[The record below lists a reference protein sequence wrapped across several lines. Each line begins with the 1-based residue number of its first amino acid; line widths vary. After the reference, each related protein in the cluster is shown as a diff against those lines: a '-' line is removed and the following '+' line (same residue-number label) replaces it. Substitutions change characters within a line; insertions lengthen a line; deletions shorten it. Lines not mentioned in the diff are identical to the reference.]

1 MQHQSNYVGK
11 AMYHGDCKPS
21 LTLAICTLQNKKVS
35 QKVSDM
41 NNRFILKACLA
52 PISLLLMLAGCSSV
66 NLWPFD
72 NGSSQA
78 QSQTP
83 ANSTEYVCD
92 KDRKFYVR
100 LVDSGAAAWLIL
112 PEREVSLAKV
122 ASANG
127 RYSNGITTLNI
138 DGKDATLDD
147 GPANSY
153 IGCKASGK

>member
-1 MQHQSNYVGK
+1 
-11 AMYHGDCKPS
+11 
-21 LTLAICTLQNKKVS
+21 
-35 QKVSDM
+35 M

-66 NLWPFD
+66 NLWPFG

-153 IGCKASGK
+153 IGCKAAGK